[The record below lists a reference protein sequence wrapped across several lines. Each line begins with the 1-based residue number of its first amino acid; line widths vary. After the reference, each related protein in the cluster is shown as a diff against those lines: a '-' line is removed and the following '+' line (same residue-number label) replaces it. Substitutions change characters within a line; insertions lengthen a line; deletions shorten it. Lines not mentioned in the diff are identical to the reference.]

1 MSSRDLGNNNQPE
14 ASDDAWSYVV
24 PHFKTLSAD
33 VQSLIKTT
41 LPTLVQAAQKLSTQ
55 SGSASSN
62 TQAKHN
68 LGIVAPGVS
77 YEVTGADRWSSTG
90 GNTQEAILGNKFHKT
105 HLTHSQTIGEDLTQE
120 QQEDYVASYSK
131 IHGQSLEQNTSH
143 KFEEIGG
150 NFNSAIGTNNLSN
163 QNADTSNSDGSSP
176 SPSSTYAYAQNIYGS
191 RKVSI
196 KENDAV
202 QANSLTEVYGD
213 ADTMGTEGVV
223 VHNQTLYGGQNQM
236 IQGDHFKSVA
246 GVSYYTYG
254 ANGPQPT
261 RAPTPTPT
269 PTPINRNSTISGSMP
284 NSKMSLMG
292 LGVIG
297 TNTNQTLSTNNLA
310 VVVPSDAESTSSPT
324 PSDENSPSPSWLL
337 GALTW
342 QQVSGNSI
350 YQFNICAGSVYNQT
364 DGTAT
369 SRYEGPALSY
379 YFEGAQNVYTGEVNT
394 NYLGMYSQMIVG
406 LQMETIIGVS
416 MPLNLFNCGQN
427 IPAAIKSTFLKAE
440 SAMSV
445 I

>member
-1 MSSRDLGNNNQPE
+1 MQNAASIPNSDMSQMGLGMSMANALPNLGVDSSSGTDSSGESKSNQPE

-163 QNADTSNSDGSSP
+163 QN
-176 SPSSTYAYAQNIYGS
+176 
-191 RKVSI
+191 VC
-196 KENDAV
+196 
-202 QANSLTEVYGD
+202 
-213 ADTMGTEGVV
+213 
-223 VHNQTLYGGQNQM
+223 
-236 IQGDHFKSVA
+236 
-246 GVSYYTYG
+246 
-254 ANGPQPT
+254 
-261 RAPTPTPT
+261 
-269 PTPINRNSTISGSMP
+269 
-284 NSKMSLMG
+284 
-292 LGVIG
+292 
-297 TNTNQTLSTNNLA
+297 NT
-310 VVVPSDAESTSSPT
+310 
-324 PSDENSPSPSWLL
+324 
-337 GALTW
+337 
-342 QQVSGNSI
+342 
-350 YQFNICAGSVYNQT
+350 
-364 DGTAT
+364 
-369 SRYEGPALSY
+369 
-379 YFEGAQNVYTGEVNT
+379 
-394 NYLGMYSQMIVG
+394 
-406 LQMETIIGVS
+406 
-416 MPLNLFNCGQN
+416 
-427 IPAAIKSTFLKAE
+427 
-440 SAMSV
+440 
-445 I
+445 